1 MLDEMIDAALVL
13 LRKLIFFFLL
23 FSTKE
28 TLAKLGSRVLGTNK
42 RPNILY
48 FNINRP

>member
-13 LRKLIFFFLL
+13 LRKLVFLL

-28 TLAKLGSRVLGTNK
+28 TITKLGSCVLTN
-42 RPNILY
+42 RHTNILD
-48 FNINRP
+48 FNINLP